1 MAVLSSYVSRWVLLV
16 FAAKAVEVGVGLHGD
31 HDNPRRFAINNKD
44 KTQCQFWILP
54 RMVSVHQIRWVV
66 ISLQIIS
73 PVRKQEHV
81 LPAGEQL
88 PLGEGEGGQAAA
100 AVIRGVTSPSI
111 SPATKNVSAFHSRTH
126 THNTRFAFYG

>member
-1 MAVLSSYVSRWVLLV
+1 M
-16 FAAKAVEVGVGLHGD
+16 EVGVGLHGD

-81 LPAGEQL
+81 LLAGEQL
-88 PLGEGEGGQAAA
+88 PLGEGEGTDNSAAA
-100 AVIRGVTSPSI
+100 AAAYVIRGVTSPSI
-111 SPATKNVSAFHSRTH
+111 FPATKKCRRLSLSH
-126 THNTRFAFYG
+126 THNTCFLWIILRQ